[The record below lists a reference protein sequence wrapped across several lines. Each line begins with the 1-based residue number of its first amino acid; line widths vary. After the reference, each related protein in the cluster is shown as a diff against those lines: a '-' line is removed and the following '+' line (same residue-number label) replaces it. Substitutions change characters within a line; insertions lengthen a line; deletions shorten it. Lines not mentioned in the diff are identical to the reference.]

1 MHHIQFC
8 QFWILRAYEQLRSS
22 GSLKLPHKSTLLTYT
37 GFTNMSTGCN
47 YDVIK
52 KFIDDIKLSTLQEH
66 ENNVSLLFDEM
77 KIKSGKVFSQFTG
90 SLVGFTV
97 LGDVNNELDDFNRF
111 IKQGCKESDQ
121 ATNVLTL
128 MACGLF
134 K

>member
-1 MHHIQFC
+1 
-8 QFWILRAYEQLRSS
+8 
-22 GSLKLPHKSTLLTYT
+22 
-37 GFTNMSTGCN
+37 MSTGCN